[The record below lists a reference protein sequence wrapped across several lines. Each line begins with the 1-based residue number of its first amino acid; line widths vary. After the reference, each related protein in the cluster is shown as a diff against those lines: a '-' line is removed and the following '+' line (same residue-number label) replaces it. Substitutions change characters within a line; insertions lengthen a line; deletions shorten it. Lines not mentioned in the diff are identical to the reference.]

1 MKKKDIKKILKN
13 AAKESKETMKEFDL
27 DKYLKKVAETAE
39 ALADAG
45 KTQAK
50 LIDAQN
56 KLGKAERQLGALV
69 YSLAKAGESNEE
81 LVAKYIENLDELN
94 TTIETL
100 KAEMEPIKAQADN
113 VYNAAKDMA
122 MGAYENVKAGVAS
135 IRKDA
140 EAVETE
146 IVEDIEEAEEA
157 VEEAVEAVETEL
169 AQDAIEAA
177 EAIETAA
184 EEVVE
189 AAEEVIVEAQEAP
202 AVEEGKHCPHCGAEV
217 QEDELFCN
225 SCGNQ
230 L

>member
-1 MKKKDIKKILKN
+1 MKKKDIKKMIKK
-13 AAKESKETMKEFDL
+13 AKKESKEAMEKFDF
-27 DKYLKKVAETAE
+27 DKYLKKVTKTAGT
-39 ALADAG
+39 LADAG

-50 LIDAQN
+50 LLDTQN
-56 KLGKAERQLGALV
+56 KLAKAERQLGALV

-81 LVAKYIENLDELN
+81 LVAKYIENMDEL
-94 TTIETL
+94 TAAIETL
-100 KAEMEPIKAQADN
+100 KAEMEPIKTQAGN

-122 MGAYENVKAGVAS
+122 VGAYENVKAGVANL
-135 IRKDA
+135 RNDA

-146 IVEDIEEAEEA
+146 IVEDIEET
-157 VEEAVEAVETEL
+157 VDAVETEV
-169 AQDAIEAA
+169 AQEIIEAA
-177 EAIETAA
+177 ETVENAA
-184 EEVVE
+184 EEAVE

-202 AVEEGKHCPHCGAEV
+202 VEEGKHCPHCGAEV